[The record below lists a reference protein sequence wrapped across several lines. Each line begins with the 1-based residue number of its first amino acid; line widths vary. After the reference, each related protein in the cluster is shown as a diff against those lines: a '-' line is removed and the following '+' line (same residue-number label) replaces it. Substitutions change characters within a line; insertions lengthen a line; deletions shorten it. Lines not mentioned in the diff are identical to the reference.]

1 MADTRVNVTGRRNEL
16 RLRRLNL
23 GSNAKEYAM
32 ITLTTGIV
40 AAATLLSAAPA
51 FAIDIDVGPDGI
63 RVGPRYR
70 EHDERYFRDRP
81 YYRDRADCR
90 KVTIDRPDG
99 SRVVEYRCD

>member
-63 RVGPRYR
+63 RVGP
-70 EHDERYFRDRP
+70 DIGSMMSGIS
-81 YYRDRADCR
+81 A
-90 KVTIDRPDG
+90 IDPIIATELTAG
-99 SRVVEYRCD
+99 K